1 VIQLSRNSFLMPKP
15 RTHLAS
21 STANK
26 FCLILALAFT
36 LAITLQP
43 IPAQGGLNATVDL
56 SNPRIV
62 PVYVSPTGQIRPGT
76 VNADWS
82 GFLYSSR
89 IVFTAAHTEIRFDN
103 EGNQVRLPRPAIVVG
118 KPNSRAGESAGA
130 VRVVKTIFSKTY
142 RFNQHALDDFAIYI
156 LDKDLVEMP
165 PAKLLTPEIE
175 KELLAQNTPVK
186 MHGYGEYGDRCRA
199 GEAPPC
205 NNLLITELP
214 RSLTA
219 TLSTLSEIEQIVGY
233 RTPNLVGELTI
244 FNGKAGFGCT
254 GDSGGSVTAVYKN
267 DLTYLGPTPNG
278 WRTYACGY
286 STWDTK
292 GGINYTSPI
301 YKHLDILKEAEDYVS
316 EMRAKEL
323 KEAEQ
328 IKADRERAAAAAV
341 AVKKPKVLVCK
352 KGLVKKRIT
361 SAPFKCPK
369 GFTKR

>member
-1 VIQLSRNSFLMPKP
+1 MPKP

-56 SNPRIV
+56 TNPRV
-62 PVYVSPTGQIRPGT
+62 LPMYVSNNPQITSGRT
-76 VNADWS
+76 EADYS

-89 IVFTAAHTEIRFDN
+89 IVFSAAHSEYYFDN
-103 EGNQVRLPRPAIVVG
+103 DGKIINRQPPYIFVGRPNT
-118 KPNSRAGESAGA
+118 KAGDVTGA
-130 VRVVKTIFSKTY
+130 VKVVKRIIAKNY
-142 RFNQHALDDFAIYI
+142 RMNRATLDDLVIYI
-156 LDKDLVEMP
+156 LEKDLVEMP
-165 PAKLLTPEIE
+165 PIKLLTREVEAELIAE
-175 KELLAQNTPVK
+175 KIPIK
-186 MHGYGEYGDRCRA
+186 MHGYGEYQDRCA
-199 GEAPPC
+199 TGSIAPCAKSSPK
-205 NNLLITELP
+205 TEFP

-219 TLSTLSEIEQIVGY
+219 TLSTLTEAEKFVGY
-233 RTPNLVGELTI
+233 RRPQLDEHLTI
-244 FNGKAGFGCT
+244 VNGKAGFGCG
-254 GDSGGSVTAVYKN
+254 GDSGGSVTTIYKGE
-267 DLTYLGPTPNG
+267 LIYLGPTPSGING
-278 WRTYACGY
+278 YACGASSDY
-286 STWDTK
+286 DGKS
-292 GGINYTSPI
+292 GINYTSPI